1 MLALSSLAVERENK
15 QEFLPGRENNSCFKD
30 QNINTFATFKW
41 GKGFSLCRIQHTKYD
56 KK

>member
-15 QEFLPGRENNSCFKD
+15 QEFLPGRENNSCFKG